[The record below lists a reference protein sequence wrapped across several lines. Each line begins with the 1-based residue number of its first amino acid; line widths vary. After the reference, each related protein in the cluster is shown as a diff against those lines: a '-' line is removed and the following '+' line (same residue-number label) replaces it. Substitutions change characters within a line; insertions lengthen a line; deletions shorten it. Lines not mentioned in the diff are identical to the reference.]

1 MFQKNFVD
9 RAQVQTKILSCFLSF
24 CSGRAVKYTL
34 ILKTK
39 KQGAARI
46 KSAWYNT
53 QVKRILGFIGGC
65 GLIFDSLWDFITK
78 CNSYFITK
86 CGKSLL
92 HNTPVFCYKMQQF
105 CYKKRQLLQKATIL
119 LQHVAFVTKGVSTQ
133 CAKSLLKCFPYSR
146 VSLVHVRDTFTTKY
160 KSLALSSRYFIV
172 KIIATISNSILF

>member
-53 QVKRILGFIGGC
+53 QVKRILRFIGGC
-65 GLIFDSLWDFITK
+65 GLIFDSL
-78 CNSYFITK
+78 
-86 CGKSLL
+86 
-92 HNTPVFCYKMQQF
+92 
-105 CYKKRQLLQKATIL
+105 
-119 LQHVAFVTKGVSTQ
+119 
-133 CAKSLLKCFPYSR
+133 
-146 VSLVHVRDTFTTKY
+146 
-160 KSLALSSRYFIV
+160 
-172 KIIATISNSILF
+172 